1 MRNFSVVGDSPEDEP
16 EGEQNLEQQPDRD
29 AETGESSQP
38 EKREDLVQDQPTQS
52 ISQMLLAMEQVSDD
66 SSQDSMKSTQSEASS
81 VKSNQS
87 GPSTRK
93 PGQLGVGKQV
103 SNQVLAEKTENPKS
117 KQNSDQDD
125 VTSFVSVSSSGT
137 NQNSDNN
144 DDAKSSCSMDTNADA
159 KSEDSY
165 KENNTPNIRKIVVN
179 PIEMTDVV
187 NSTIKTGNPGEVP
200 ALADLPVAKATV
212 PTTNGPDSKLNE
224 TNGADSDN
232 SSDSDEP
239 TPSTSTGDITPVK
252 DASNNP
258 GGFFKRK
265 IKSPF
270 KRNNSDTP
278 GGESST
284 QKKKYRIMCQCGA
297 KNCRKY
303 LY

>member
-1 MRNFSVVGDSPEDEP
+1 MNNLSVAGDNPEDEP
-16 EGEQNLEQQPDRD
+16 EVEQNLEQQPDRD

-38 EKREDLVQDQPTQS
+38 EKREDQDQPTQS
-52 ISQMLLAMEQVSDD
+52 ISQMLLAMEQISDD
-66 SSQDSMKSTQSEASS
+66 SSQDSMKSSQSEGSS

-103 SNQVLAEKTENPKS
+103 SNQVLAEKTENPKAA
-117 KQNSDQDD
+117 KQNADQDD

-137 NQNSDNN
+137 NQNGDNN
-144 DDAKSSCSMDTNADA
+144 DDAKSSSSMDVNTDT

-165 KENNTPNIRKIVVN
+165 KENSTPNIRKIVVN
-179 PIEMTDVV
+179 PIEMADIV

-212 PTTNGPDSKLNE
+212 PTSNGPDSKMNE

-239 TPSTSTGDITPVK
+239 TPSTSTGDITPIK

-270 KRNNSDTP
+270 KRSNSDTP